1 MKNGKIGAKDELKS
15 GNLPFSALHFSR
27 WENWVNMEAGANGQY
42 FISCKIKPPKGGFF
56 INKYVLHTE
65 TRKNMEKQKAEND
78 KLREFL
84 TKEEQNLFEYIRK
97 VNYGELRIIIMEGKP
112 IRIEEIKRSIQ
123 L

>member
-1 MKNGKIGAKDELKS
+1 
-15 GNLPFSALHFSR
+15 
-27 WENWVNMEAGANGQY
+27 
-42 FISCKIKPPKGGFF
+42 
-56 INKYVLHTE
+56 
-65 TRKNMEKQKAEND
+65 MEKQKAEND